1 MDKRDFISV
10 AIIFSVIVICF
21 AMIFVGIPGDRDN
34 RVEKEA
40 KSSTGNVNQEAD
52 APMGVDNGTTS
63 LDEFASDVETIIVTG
78 QNEKGSENS
87 ITGKSENQTTTN
99 QSNTSDSG
107 GKNTGGNTVNTAGNS
122 TGNNNENSAINNG
135 GNNTESST
143 ENNTGS
149 GTDNSTGNNA
159 EEATTGNNTNETMNL
174 LSRLNNVTVTPENL
188 GVPAALTNKYGSN
201 GLAKNIWDMK
211 AYNGKVFIGTGDYE
225 KNTGSTPIYY
235 FTNNSTELKA
245 TTCTLASGAVQSAL
259 NTEAVERFFVMD
271 GSLYALATDVSG
283 QPAYCGYYKYD
294 EVKNTWQEYNIVY
307 NGIHLYDIVEYDGRI
322 FIGGMAFKTG
332 TNDIVGGCVMVLD
345 KSDLGTGTK
354 AEMLEFYQ
362 PDGVTPYPTTKGNK
376 YYYWRVYDMFVYK
389 GELYAIHHIGGANLA
404 SGLFKYDKEK
414 NAFLMLYDGEAIRGV
429 IAVANRRTTYTYIK
443 DAVSGQW
450 IETDCYYDFNTNE
463 LIQGRLKI
471 GMEYLEGQSDDHG
484 NLDEK
489 FVVGNTIV
497 LVKNGIYKADGIKD
511 FQKVSLGSGCDN
523 YVVRDAFEMDG
534 KYYFLA
540 SEMLGKDNY
549 TTTVFETDAN
559 FTTYRKILS
568 MNTQSFARS
577 FVYNDGYLYIGLGS
591 NQSDSATGYSQYSG
605 TILRVDLESI

>member
-188 GVPAALTNKYGSN
+188 GVPAALTGIFLIITCTNKYFSIICFHIPYIFCQAITSI
-201 GLAKNIWDMK
+201 L
-211 AYNGKVFIGTGDYE
+211 IG
-225 KNTGSTPIYY
+225 
-235 FTNNSTELKA
+235 
-245 TTCTLASGAVQSAL
+245 
-259 NTEAVERFFVMD
+259 
-271 GSLYALATDVSG
+271 
-283 QPAYCGYYKYD
+283 
-294 EVKNTWQEYNIVY
+294 
-307 NGIHLYDIVEYDGRI
+307 
-322 FIGGMAFKTG
+322 
-332 TNDIVGGCVMVLD
+332 
-345 KSDLGTGTK
+345 
-354 AEMLEFYQ
+354 
-362 PDGVTPYPTTKGNK
+362 
-376 YYYWRVYDMFVYK
+376 
-389 GELYAIHHIGGANLA
+389 
-404 SGLFKYDKEK
+404 
-414 NAFLMLYDGEAIRGV
+414 
-429 IAVANRRTTYTYIK
+429 
-443 DAVSGQW
+443 
-450 IETDCYYDFNTNE
+450 
-463 LIQGRLKI
+463 
-471 GMEYLEGQSDDHG
+471 
-484 NLDEK
+484 
-489 FVVGNTIV
+489 
-497 LVKNGIYKADGIKD
+497 
-511 FQKVSLGSGCDN
+511 
-523 YVVRDAFEMDG
+523 
-534 KYYFLA
+534 
-540 SEMLGKDNY
+540 
-549 TTTVFETDAN
+549 
-559 FTTYRKILS
+559 
-568 MNTQSFARS
+568 
-577 FVYNDGYLYIGLGS
+577 
-591 NQSDSATGYSQYSG
+591 
-605 TILRVDLESI
+605 